1 MIKASKKVAAKKVM
15 AKKTV
20 AKKAAHKVDPKRS
33 AAAKAAWVTIRK
45 NKRRMAKAK

>member
-20 AKKAAHKVDPKRS
+20 AKKAPKMTKEQQKHSNAAH
-33 AAAKAAWVTIRK
+33 AAWKT
-45 NKRRMAKAK
+45 RRANMAKAK